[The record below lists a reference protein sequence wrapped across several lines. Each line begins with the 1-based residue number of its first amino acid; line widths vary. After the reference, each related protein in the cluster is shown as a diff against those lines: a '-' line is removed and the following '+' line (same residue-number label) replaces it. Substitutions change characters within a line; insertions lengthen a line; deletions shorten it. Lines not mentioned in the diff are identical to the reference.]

1 MDFGTIAIE
10 AAKKIG
16 EVVKK
21 VDDVQ
26 QKMDKVTKPVEMTKK
41 ITDEKT
47 GNYAGDIVGSKA
59 INKVKFSLSD
69 SLNKYF
75 EGKEVIPN
83 NDPKDTVGQLLD
95 NNHKE
100 VYYIKT
106 DEKLKLENGL
116 DSFLNSKESI
126 EKSSENSY
134 EENIDS
140 MKQED
145 VQAEVI
151 DKNTEEEIKSKD
163 KDVDEK
169 TGKLGGRFGEVFKS
183 GEGDKYEV
191 HHMPANSSTELDRN
205 DGPAIK
211 MDKEDHRETA
221 SCGNSRE
228 AREYQARQKELIEN
242 GKFREALQ
250 MDIDDIREKFGDKY
264 DEAIAEMLE
273 YVSKLEEEG
282 KI

>member
-1 MDFGTIAIE
+1 MEFGTIAIE
-10 AAKKIG
+10 VAKKIG

-21 VDDVQ
+21 VEDVQ
-26 QKMDKVTKPVEMTKK
+26 QKIDNVTKPVEMTKK

-47 GNYAGDIVGSKA
+47 GNYAGDIIGNKA
-59 INKVKFSLSD
+59 INKVKVSLSD

-83 NDPKDTVGQLLD
+83 SDTKDTVGQPLD

-100 VYYIKT
+100 VDYIKI
-106 DEKLKLENGL
+106 DEKLKLENCL
-116 DSFLNSKESI
+116 DNFLNSKESI
-126 EKSSENSY
+126 DESAKNSY
-134 EENIDS
+134 EENIDN
-140 MKQED
+140 MKQDE
-145 VQAEVI
+145 VQGDSTI
-151 DKNTEEEIKSKD
+151 EENGSKD
-163 KDVDEK
+163 MDVDENTEK
-169 TGKLGGRFGEVFKS
+169 KGGRFGDVFKS
-183 GEGDKYEV
+183 GEGEKYEV

-221 SCGNSRE
+221 SCGNSKD
-228 AREYQARQKELIEN
+228 AREYQARQRELIEN

>member
-1 MDFGTIAIE
+1 MEFGTIAIE

-16 EVVKK
+16 EAVKK
-21 VDDVQ
+21 VEDVQ
-26 QKMDKVTKPVEMTKK
+26 QKINTVTKPVEVTKK

-47 GNYAGDIVGSKA
+47 GNYAGDMIGTKA
-59 INKVKFSLSD
+59 ISKVNVSLSD

-83 NDPKDTVGQLLD
+83 NDTKDTVGQPLD

-100 VYYIKT
+100 VDYIKT
-106 DEKLKLENGL
+106 DEKLKLESCL
-116 DSFLNSKESI
+116 DNFLNSKESI
-126 EKSSENSY
+126 EISAKNSY

-140 MKQED
+140 IEQDEAQED
-145 VQAEVI
+145 S
-151 DKNTEEEIKSKD
+151 TIKENESKD
-163 KDVDEK
+163 RDVDENTEK
-169 TGKLGGRFGEVFKS
+169 KGGRFGEVFKD

-191 HHMPANSSTELDRN
+191 HHMPADCTTELKRN

-221 SCGNSRE
+221 SCGNSKE
-228 AREYQARQKELIEN
+228 ARDYQARQKELIKD

-250 MDIDDIREKFGDKY
+250 MDIDDIHEKFVDKY
-264 DEAIAEMLE
+264 DDAIAEMLE